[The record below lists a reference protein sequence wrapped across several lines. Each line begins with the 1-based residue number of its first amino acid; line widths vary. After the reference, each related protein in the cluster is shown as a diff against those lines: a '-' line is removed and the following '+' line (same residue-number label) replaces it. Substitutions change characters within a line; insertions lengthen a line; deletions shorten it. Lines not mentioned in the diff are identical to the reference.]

1 MQPGNRWTPIAVG
14 LSGALY
20 TFTGLALLFAP
31 EWFFNSIGHFPPFNR
46 HFMGDI
52 GAFTLPLGLGLLLAA
67 RAPQRH
73 RLFIGVVALGSFL
86 HLANHLYD
94 DVLANAW
101 ALEHF
106 LVETLPLA
114 LVAVA
119 LGWAA
124 TDQQRMRRAA

>member
-1 MQPGNRWTPIAVG
+1 MLRNERAMQLAVAA
-14 LSGALY
+14 SGVLY
-20 TFTGLALLFAP
+20 TFTGLALLFAQ
-31 EWFFNSIGHFPPFNR
+31 EWFFENIGHFPPFNR

-52 GAFTLPLGLGLLLAA
+52 GAFTLPLGLGLLWAA

-73 RLFIGVVALGSFL
+73 WLFIGVAAVGSL
-86 HLANHLYD
+86 VHLLNHLYD
-94 DVLANAW
+94 DVLGNAW

-119 LGWAA
+119 LVWVA
-124 TDQQRMRRAA
+124 TDQQRISR

>member
-1 MQPGNRWTPIAVG
+1 MMPRERAMQIAVA
-14 LSGALY
+14 LSAALY
-20 TFTGLALLFAP
+20 IFTGTALLFAP
-31 EWFFNSIGHFPPFNR
+31 EWFFENIGHFPPFNR

-73 RLFIGVVALGSFL
+73 RLFIGVVALGSFV
-86 HLANHLYD
+86 HLFNHLYD
-94 DVLANAW
+94 DWLSNAW

-106 LVETLPLA
+106 LRETLPLA

-119 LGWAA
+119 LGWVA
-124 TDQQRMRRAA
+124 TGR